1 LQALLKANFVWKSS
15 ISRLFPGCTRDTL
28 SNILFCSIPGGR
40 ESESTDSFHKFVSDK
55 LFGFFCSFYS
65 TDAATPNSEV
75 MAKMKNPRRY
85 TLALLFVLLAA
96 NFLMAQT
103 IRDNHAGPGEK
114 MVPNGDGTAAAVAAA
129 PAGKA
134 VVTGN
139 GINYNGGPVLKG
151 NPVPVYIIWYGNWNG
166 TGSNTQATINLIETF
181 LGANALG
188 GSGYERINTT
198 YGDNTGNV
206 SGNLLFSKE
215 VRDTG
220 SQGTR
225 LRNSRIS
232 AAISAQL
239 TSGALPTDPNGVYL
253 FLTSSNVSE
262 SGFCSQFC
270 GFHTHQTLNGADIK
284 WAFVGNTD
292 QCPSGCEIQSTGP
305 NSPSAGVGGADGM
318 VNVITHETE
327 ETITDPDLN
336 AWFDSAGNE
345 DADKCNFK
353 FGPTQTAAN
362 GARFNQTFGGHNW
375 MIQME
380 WENSRGG
387 GCDQTLGG
395 AFFTN

>member
-1 LQALLKANFVWKSS
+1 
-15 ISRLFPGCTRDTL
+15 
-28 SNILFCSIPGGR
+28 
-40 ESESTDSFHKFVSDK
+40 
-55 LFGFFCSFYS
+55 
-65 TDAATPNSEV
+65 